1 MSFSGAPFEAPVI
14 DPNEDPKNIP
24 HAHPVG
30 MRVWPVSLTAVL
42 LLGLLPLAMSSTV
55 GAVIAIGVALFFLAL
70 ITFGLRGMGTG
81 LNVLGMV
88 AAPLTSVVV
97 PGASF
102 VTVSDLLFVIG
113 FVLLLP
119 SLFSQHLRV
128 PWQFAL
134 GASVMFVVGFGTSMF
149 NEIPIGS
156 LSLMVRVFAAT
167 LIFPLLFVWW
177 APRGR
182 TLLFLAGGYVT
193 GVALSLVYAV
203 LTGPDPITARYIG
216 LSEQPTAFGYAGLLG
231 LALLPFVYTK
241 LQMQHRW
248 LVLLAGAMCLYT
260 IWISGSR
267 ASLLVAGVL
276 AVIYPVMEKSIKVT
290 AALTLGGIFLIAN
303 IERIL
308 NEEGGNALSR
318 LLGRAGAAGSNAERE
333 KGLREGWDVFVHHP
347 IFGAGFNF
355 DIFLA
360 HNIYVQVLAG
370 MGVIGLIAFLFVL
383 WSMVSPLF
391 KGPRP
396 YRLLAY
402 PALAYVIAGPIT
414 PNLGSRYVGILLA
427 LAFVVSGMSFEEDDE
442 GPIET
447 RRSLRRAAAAAPTP

>member
-1 MSFSGAPFEAPVI
+1 MTFSGAPFEAPVL
-14 DPNEDPKNIP
+14 DPNEDPRNVP
-24 HAHPVG
+24 HPHPVG
-30 MRVWPVSLTAVL
+30 MRVWPVTLTAVL
-42 LLGLLPLAMSSTV
+42 LLGLLPVAISGTP
-55 GAVIAIGVALFFLAL
+55 GAVMSLGVALFFVAL
-70 ITFGLRGMGTG
+70 ITFGLRGMGAG

-102 VTVSDLLFVIG
+102 VTISDLLFVMG
-113 FVLLLP
+113 FTLLLP

-134 GASVMFVVGFGTSMF
+134 GASVMFVVGFGTSLF

-182 TLLFLAGGYVT
+182 TLFCLAGGYVA
-193 GVALSLVYAV
+193 GVILSLAYG
-203 LTGPDPITARYIG
+203 LLNGPDPITARYIG
-216 LSEQPTAFGYAGLLG
+216 LSEQPTAFGYSGLLG
-231 LALLPFVYTK
+231 LSLLPFVYSK
-241 LQMQHRW
+241 MKSGNRW
-248 LVLLAGAMCLYT
+248 MVLFAGVLCMYA

-267 ASLLVAGVL
+267 ASLLVAAVL
-276 AVIYPVMEKSIKVT
+276 AVIYPAMERSIKVT
-290 AALTLGGIFLIAN
+290 AVLTLGGIFLIAN
-303 IERIL
+303 IDRIL

-318 LLGRAGAAGSNAERE
+318 LLGRAGAAGSNQERE
-333 KGLREGWDVFVHHP
+333 KGLKEGWEVFVHHP
-347 IFGAGFNF
+347 IFGAGFDF

-370 MGVIGLIAFLFVL
+370 MGVIGLIGFLFVL
-383 WSMVSPLF
+383 WSMVSPIF
-391 KGPRP
+391 DGPRP

-427 LAFVVSGMSFEEDDE
+427 LAFVVTGMDRDEDDE

-447 RRSLRRAAAAAPTP
+447 RRSLRRAAAAETAS